1 MCKCRGISA
10 AYTHSLQPQKVF
22 LSSPIKIS
30 PCVCR
35 KWVIISEGE
44 IGERNNV
51 DVDSWTVLLA
61 KVAQYKKHFTASSSR
76 LYCVTR
82 TFLHCNDIVTGS
94 SLEFNKRQYL
104 DWIPGLCIK
113 PVCIKDTIRTKM

>member
-1 MCKCRGISA
+1 MCKCRSISA

-44 IGERNNV
+44 TGERNNV

-61 KVAQYKKHFTASSSR
+61 KVAQ
-76 LYCVTR
+76 
-82 TFLHCNDIVTGS
+82 
-94 SLEFNKRQYL
+94 
-104 DWIPGLCIK
+104 
-113 PVCIKDTIRTKM
+113 